1 MGINK
6 ELLSVSTRDVVDKR
20 ADMIEYAKSKAL
32 EMCED
37 VTWRD
42 LLPPT
47 FFGLVHVSGD
57 YIAGDKYDQNIND
70 RSQGIQGSK
79 NGVKQNSNM
88 FKAESQQNQVGSK
101 NVQKKTG

>member
-1 MGINK
+1 
-6 ELLSVSTRDVVDKR
+6 
-20 ADMIEYAKSKAL
+20 MIEYAKSKAL